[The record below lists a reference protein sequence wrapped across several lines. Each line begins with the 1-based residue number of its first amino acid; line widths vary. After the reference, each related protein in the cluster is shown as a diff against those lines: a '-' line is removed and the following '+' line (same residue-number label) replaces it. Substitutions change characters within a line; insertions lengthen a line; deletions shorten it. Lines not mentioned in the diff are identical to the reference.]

1 MVKKILL
8 AEDEDAVRA
17 LVGETIRDDSRYIL
31 LEARNGK
38 EALEVAQREKPDL
51 VLLDIVMP
59 IYDGFEVCRQIKSDP
74 QTKHIIVIMLSAL
87 AQESNRDMGKKVG
100 ADGYFTKPFSPSAL
114 IKRVDDV
121 FKA

>member
-17 LVGETIRDDSRYIL
+17 LVGETIRDDSRYVL

-38 EALEVAQREKPDL
+38 EALEIARRDKPDL

-59 IYDGFEVCRQIKSDP
+59 IYDGFDI
-74 QTKHIIVIMLSAL
+74 
-87 AQESNRDMGKKVG
+87 
-100 ADGYFTKPFSPSAL
+100 
-114 IKRVDDV
+114 
-121 FKA
+121 

>member
-17 LVGETIRDDSRYIL
+17 LVGETIRDDSRYVL

-38 EALEVAQREKPDL
+38 EALEIVRRDKPDL

-74 QTKHIIVIMLSAL
+74 KTKHITVIMLTAL
-87 AQESNRDMGKKVG
+87 AQESNREMGKKVG
-100 ADGYFTKPFSPSAL
+100 ADDYFTKPFSPSSL
-114 IKRVDDV
+114 IKKVEDAL
-121 FKA
+121 KA